1 MSLSWSS
8 LFSVTSSQCIV
19 IFSDLTRSIEE
30 LSVKISA
37 ASRGSDGTEERIQD
51 LVDRVDNIQEKM
63 YDFEINKR
71 NNLLFYGIKEER
83 RETPSDLF
91 NKVRNHWNV
100 VFNHTI
106 MFRFVSSWKRS
117 STWEEIL
124 PSAQHQ
130 ECSLA
135 QRLED
140 AGNKTIEIDSIM
152 SKSLW
157 L

>member
-1 MSLSWSS
+1 M
-8 LFSVTSSQCIV
+8 I

-91 NKVRNHWNV
+91 NKVRNH
-100 VFNHTI
+100 
-106 MFRFVSSWKRS
+106 
-117 STWEEIL
+117 
-124 PSAQHQ
+124 
-130 ECSLA
+130 
-135 QRLED
+135 
-140 AGNKTIEIDSIM
+140 
-152 SKSLW
+152 
-157 L
+157 

>member
-1 MSLSWSS
+1 M
-8 LFSVTSSQCIV
+8 I

-63 YDFEINKR
+63 YDFEVNKR

-91 NKVRNHWNV
+91 NKVRNH
-100 VFNHTI
+100 
-106 MFRFVSSWKRS
+106 
-117 STWEEIL
+117 
-124 PSAQHQ
+124 
-130 ECSLA
+130 
-135 QRLED
+135 
-140 AGNKTIEIDSIM
+140 
-152 SKSLW
+152 
-157 L
+157 

>member
-1 MSLSWSS
+1 M
-8 LFSVTSSQCIV
+8 IM
-19 IFSDLTRSIEE
+19 FSDLTRSIEE

-91 NKVRNHWNV
+91 NKVRNH
-100 VFNHTI
+100 
-106 MFRFVSSWKRS
+106 
-117 STWEEIL
+117 
-124 PSAQHQ
+124 
-130 ECSLA
+130 
-135 QRLED
+135 
-140 AGNKTIEIDSIM
+140 
-152 SKSLW
+152 
-157 L
+157 

>member
-1 MSLSWSS
+1 M
-8 LFSVTSSQCIV
+8 I

-91 NKVRNHWNV
+91 NKVGNH
-100 VFNHTI
+100 
-106 MFRFVSSWKRS
+106 
-117 STWEEIL
+117 
-124 PSAQHQ
+124 
-130 ECSLA
+130 
-135 QRLED
+135 
-140 AGNKTIEIDSIM
+140 
-152 SKSLW
+152 
-157 L
+157 